1 MKYARVLASLLSAAA
16 LLATL
21 AGCAASPTTQQAA
34 AVGAATGATAGA
46 LIDSENRWRGGVI
59 GGALGAVFSAGLAE
73 ISQRASRQAVQ
84 AQKPVAYTNQ
94 AGTRRVEVIPAGRR
108 GKCHWVTE
116 RYYQDGQ
123 LVKQVDRQVCD

>member
-1 MKYARVLASLLSAAA
+1 MKQVKTLVSLLAVLS
-16 LLATL
+16 LLAGL

-34 AVGAATGATAGA
+34 TVGAATGATAGA

-73 ISQRASRQAVQ
+73 ISQRASHQAAQ
-84 AQKPVAYTNQ
+84 TQKPVAYTNQ
-94 AGTRRVEVIPAGRR
+94 AGTRRVEAIPAGRR
-108 GKCHWVTE
+108 GNCHWITE
-116 RYYQDGQ
+116 RYYKNGQ